1 MRLGLWFTL
10 LCAAAC
16 GAPEPTYRENTPT
29 GWSVVLVTFDGVRWQ
44 ELFEGADPVLTRD
57 GAPVFERFWSELAP
71 RGRVY
76 GDPRRGE
83 ELRVATAS
91 NASLPGYMSIY
102 GETAQGC
109 LTNLCGKIG
118 VPTFVDRLHDELALP
133 PAEVE
138 VLSSWAKLPLAVT
151 SRDDVA
157 SMRLPGAEL
166 PPGTAVDEAF
176 EFDRGTSVAALEAV
190 GARQPRFLHL
200 AFLDSDRYAHQGDYA
215 RYLGVL
221 RAYDRLLVE
230 LSRRLDA
237 NTALVVTTDH
247 GRGVWDQWSEHGP
260 QVPASARVWAYVK
273 LPEAATGL
281 TLVEPRA
288 RRFDHHDVRY
298 TIETLFG
305 LSTTS
310 TSGFSTGFVASP

>member
-1 MRLGLWFTL
+1 MLML

-16 GAPEPTYRENTPT
+16 GAPEPTYRENAPT
-29 GWSVVLVTFDGVRWQ
+29 GFNVVLVTFDGLRWQ

-76 GDPRRGE
+76 GDPRNGE

-109 LTNLCGKIG
+109 LTNHCGTIT
-118 VPTFVDRLHDELALP
+118 VPTFVDRLHDELQLAP
-133 PAEVE
+133 KEVE
-138 VLSSWAKLPLAVT
+138 VQSSWSKLLLAVT
-151 SRDDVA
+151 SRDDVV
-157 SMRLPGAEL
+157 SMHLPGAVPL
-166 PPGTAVDEAF
+166 PPGAAVDDAF
-176 EFDRGTSVAALEAV
+176 DFDRGTAVAALDAMST
-190 GARQPRFLHL
+190 RKPRFLHL

-215 RYLGVL
+215 RYLSVL

-230 LSRRLDA
+230 ISQRLDEK
-237 NTALVVTTDH
+237 TALVVTTDH

-273 LPEAATGL
+273 LPVAAAGL